1 MASHK
6 DLIAW
11 KVSME
16 LARNC
21 YTLSDSF
28 PKAERFGL
36 TSQLRKA
43 AISVP
48 ANIAEGCGRSTRG
61 ELKQFIGIAR
71 GSLKELETLLELA
84 LMLGFGKNQELHSA
98 LQVAERVSRLLWKL
112 RRSL

>member
-6 DLIAW
+6 DLVAW
-11 KVSME
+11 KVSMD

-21 YTLSDSF
+21 YTLTESF

-43 AISVP
+43 AISIP

-61 ELKQFIGIAR
+61 ELRQFIGIAR
-71 GSLKELETLLELA
+71 GSLKEIETLLELA
-84 LMLGFGKNQELHSA
+84 LMLGFGKPNELNGA
-98 LQVAERVSRLLWKL
+98 LQLAERESRLLWKL